1 MEMNNSSDYT
11 TAALVNMAGQ
21 VTGAGLSYANQKKLQ
36 QQQNDFNRQMAELQ
50 NKWNIDAWNRTNEYN
65 TPANQVKR
73 LMDAGLSPYLSYG
86 QVSSGQASPLKAAEA
101 PEKRVNAPFQFMD
114 LFKSLGDS
122 IMSWIMAKRELRK
135 QDLQND
141 ILSEQLADWRGKNE
155 GRRMYGREDS
165 DYYIP
170 DDLALA
176 NTYGLKY
183 KHDID
188 KLNLQNMLLNQR
200 FHYVPETFNINQQ
213 KLQLGRDAL
222 DFRKSMWNTQKP
234 LIDARTFYQQ
244 QMNDWFEINQWSNLI
259 YKGADMLLK
268 FVPIPRLFG
277 GKSVPMKRV
286 STTYY

>member
-1 MEMNNSSDYT
+1 MDINNSSDYT

-21 VTGAGLSYANQKKLQ
+21 ITGAGLNYNNQKKLQ
-36 QQQNDFNRQMAELQ
+36 QQQNEFNRQMAELQ

-65 TPANQVKR
+65 TPVNQVKR
-73 LMDAGLSPYLSYG
+73 LMDAGLSPYLAYG
-86 QVSSGQASPLKAAEA
+86 QVSSGQASPLKAADA
-101 PEKRVNAPFQFMD
+101 PEMRVNPPFQFMD

-141 ILSEQLADWRGKNE
+141 ILQEQLYDWQGRNA
-155 GRRMYGREDS
+155 GRRIAGGLSPLVS
-165 DYYIP
+165 DA
-170 DDLALA
+170 DALA
-176 NTYGLKY
+176 MGYGEQY
-183 KHDID
+183 KHSID
-188 KLNLQNMLLNQR
+188 KLNYQNMLLNQR
-200 FHYVPETFNINQQ
+200 FHYVPQTFNLNQQ

-222 DFRKSMWNTQKP
+222 DFRKSMWDTQKG
-234 LIDARTFYQQ
+234 LIDAKKFYQQ
-244 QMNDWFEINQWSNLI
+244 SMNDWFEINQWSNLI

-277 GKSVPMKRV
+277 GRANPMKRV